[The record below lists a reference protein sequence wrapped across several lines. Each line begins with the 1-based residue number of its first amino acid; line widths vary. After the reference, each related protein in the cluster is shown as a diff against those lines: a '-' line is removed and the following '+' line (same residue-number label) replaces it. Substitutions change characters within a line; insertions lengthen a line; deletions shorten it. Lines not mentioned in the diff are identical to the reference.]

1 MDGPDND
8 EPCPTLGERESYSSG
23 PPDRYSWLAREG
35 HPSTRRL
42 GRVTDTRAV
51 PTTTEENVTIPTSD
65 RNLRTMVVAV
75 PMADQDFVR
84 LQERVPDLEIVRVPF
99 EQLEGAIGRA
109 DAVVSWDLTP
119 AQVQAA
125 RRLKWVHSFAAGVEG
140 VLLPE
145 VVARGIPITN
155 ASGVHGPNIA
165 EHVLAMML
173 AFARCLPRLVRTQ
186 TWMAW
191 EDDSVRAR
199 VFELNGQTLLV
210 VGLGEIGQGVAE
222 RARAFGMRTIGV
234 RRRPELPAPTGFATV
249 AGIDRLPDLLS
260 EADHV
265 ALCVP
270 LTARTRGLF
279 DAAMLARCKP
289 GAYLYNIGRGAVVDT
304 AALVQALQEGR
315 LAGAGLDVTE
325 PEPLPADSPLWA
337 MENVLITCHTS
348 GATPRY
354 WDRTLDLLGANI
366 ERFRRGEPLLNLVD
380 VVEGY

>member
-1 MDGPDND
+1 
-8 EPCPTLGERESYSSG
+8 
-23 PPDRYSWLAREG
+23 
-35 HPSTRRL
+35 
-42 GRVTDTRAV
+42 
-51 PTTTEENVTIPTSD
+51 
-65 RNLRTMVVAV
+65 MVIAV
-75 PMADQDFVR
+75 PMADQHFAR
-84 LQERVPDLEIVRVPF
+84 LRERFPDLTIVRVPF
-99 EQLEGAIGRA
+99 DDLEGAIGQA

-119 AQVQAA
+119 AQVAAA
-125 RRLKWVHSFAAGVEG
+125 RRLKWIHSFAAGVEG

-155 ASGVHGPNIA
+155 GSGVHGPNIA
-165 EHVLAMML
+165 EHILAMML
-173 AFARCLPRLVRTQ
+173 AFARGLPRLVRNQ
-186 TWMAW
+186 LRSAW
-191 EDDSVRAR
+191 ENDEVRAN

-210 VGLGEIGQGVAE
+210 VGLGEIGQGLAE
-222 RARAFGMRTIGV
+222 RARALGMRTIGL
-234 RRRPELPAPTGFATV
+234 RRRPELPVPDGFATV
-249 AGIDRLPDLLS
+249 AGIDRLAELLP

-270 LTARTRGLF
+270 LTTRTRGLL
-279 DAAMLARCKP
+279 DAAMLARVKP

-304 AALVQALQEGR
+304 AALIAALREGR

-337 MENVLITCHTS
+337 MENVLITSHTS

-366 ERFRRGEPLLNLVD
+366 ERFRRGEPLRNLVD